1 MKQKIKNREWIKGLA
16 MAFTAV
22 IFSVALVVVIMS
34 WLAAH

>member
-1 MKQKIKNREWIKGLA
+1 MKRETKNQEWIKGLV

-22 IFSVALVVVIMS
+22 IFSVALAVVIVS

>member
-1 MKQKIKNREWIKGLA
+1 MKRKIKNREWIKGLV

-22 IFSVALVVVIMS
+22 TFSIALVVVIVS